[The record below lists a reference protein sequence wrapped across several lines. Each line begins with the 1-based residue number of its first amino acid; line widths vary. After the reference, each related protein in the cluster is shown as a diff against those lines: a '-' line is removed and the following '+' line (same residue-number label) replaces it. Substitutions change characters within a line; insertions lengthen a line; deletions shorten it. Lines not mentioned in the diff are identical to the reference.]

1 MLRIQHSMRAACCTM
16 PQRVCEVSSVE
27 RDDFVGTGG
36 EAASLRGSLLYHLH
50 VFVVMV
56 VIGVVALTRLGL
68 LVLELG
74 CSVSLRLDKM

>member
-16 PQRVCEVSSVE
+16 PQRAFEVSSVE
-27 RDDFVGTGG
+27 RDDFVGAGG

-56 VIGVVALTRLGL
+56 VIGVVALTSLGL
-68 LVLELG
+68 LVLELRY
-74 CSVSLRLDKM
+74 SVSLRLDKM